1 MIQLRGL
8 RMVGEIRK
16 VAEKIKI
23 LKEVAETTILAL
35 SKGEET
41 HRPISVAGE

>member
-23 LKEVAETTILAL
+23 PKEVVETTTLAL
-35 SKGEET
+35 SKGEEIP
-41 HRPISVAGE
+41 RPLSVAGE